1 MIRPVEEVCGEL
13 YELEGP
19 MPLTVLMWQWFDSIE
34 NILNKRRKIMSESEK
49 YGKNIKNKIKPKNI
63 DNDFIKQWPAPIQIV
78 MNFLKI
84 DNPVKVLLFNIIVWL
99 LTSGIILTI
108 SIKFTSIPSA
118 LISSVQYMNSKGEFA
133 KVISTVAS
141 YNKFLPNLIY
151 GNISDSLLLEKSY
164 AELKLKRYHDAEST
178 ISFVVVNPIKN
189 NIRNRKNLLLSMI
202 SLEKAKQSYD
212 NSSFSNFKS
221 DLKLSENYFKQIDIS
236 EDIKISAYKH
246 LSELENQLGNL
257 SIEDINRDEP
267 TALSHYNKSRN
278 AISKIN
284 SWEVNNIIDLYISSL
299 SSEIRVKMETKQL
312 DNLNESEKR
321 FCKC

>member
-1 MIRPVEEVCGEL
+1 
-13 YELEGP
+13 

-246 LSELENQLGNL
+246 
-257 SIEDINRDEP
+257 
-267 TALSHYNKSRN
+267 
-278 AISKIN
+278 
-284 SWEVNNIIDLYISSL
+284 
-299 SSEIRVKMETKQL
+299 
-312 DNLNESEKR
+312 
-321 FCKC
+321 